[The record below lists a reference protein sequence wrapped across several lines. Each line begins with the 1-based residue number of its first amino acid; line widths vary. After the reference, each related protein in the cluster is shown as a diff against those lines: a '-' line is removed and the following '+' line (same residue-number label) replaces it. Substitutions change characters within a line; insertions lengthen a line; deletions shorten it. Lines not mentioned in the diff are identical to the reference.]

1 MDTNSLQLSP
11 DLSGE
16 VNEEVNDSP
25 PSEDNIE
32 VEPDSLVLMCFPA
45 SNKYEKLSAD
55 QREIRLVIVQQA
67 DDFADDIH
75 CHTITI
81 SLDAVLFPY
90 YALSYV
96 WGDAGDTLPI
106 YLNGNVHQVTR
117 NLESALRHLRR
128 LDILI
133 LWADAICINQSD
145 FEERA
150 SQILLM
156 KEIYSSS
163 GHPTIVWFGE
173 CQDPSV
179 LKRTI
184 QWNSVPGKDHQALV
198 VVGEE
203 LDDLSLEENV
213 PIPANEASHAHLV
226 FDFLARLGRG
236 DHSYELPL
244 YSIDDAGNFVSI
256 TPECRLLIEAFRIF
270 VENPWWER
278 MWVVQESAVPKT
290 VKFVWGFRY
299 LDMSTIIKAA
309 GMINKHILKQCCS
322 LDFGTNELEKL
333 CGTFYLKMM
342 AIAQIRSDT
351 TGYIYLSTILLR
363 HSYRL
368 ATDPRDRVYALL
380 GLCDIQGSERGKK
393 TISIT
398 YEYPVEEV
406 YQRTAV
412 FIIMDEDLLDV
423 LLQVSGKRQ
432 LPSLPS
438 WVPDWSV
445 QQNCNP
451 LSDGEHRANR
461 ITSYTNFLYGP
472 SGSTNA
478 IWYPPYLQVTSYSI
492 DSIQAV
498 GTRMDLSLE
507 SEYQTILQW
516 QEVAGLPAQGGKRY
530 PSSQMSISDAF
541 WRTMIG
547 DNVLEINE
555 DGTEAGLGDGRIHF
569 RQAVPDDEASWATL
583 LGLLQN
589 RDSAIPR
596 ERLVAMGHMESRFRD
611 NASNRSF
618 FVTEQGYFGLG
629 PPEMQR
635 GDQAVILSG
644 ARVPF
649 VLRGHGEMELTMLA
663 GEEYSISGVE
673 GKMPGKLMCKE
684 DTTIKGCLYE
694 VLGDCYV
701 HHFMQFDDDD
711 DDRYRELLERRR
723 RIFLK

>member
-290 VKFVWGFRY
+290 VKFVRGF
-299 LDMSTIIKAA
+299 
-309 GMINKHILKQCCS
+309 
-322 LDFGTNELEKL
+322 
-333 CGTFYLKMM
+333 
-342 AIAQIRSDT
+342 
-351 TGYIYLSTILLR
+351 
-363 HSYRL
+363 RL

-611 NASNRSF
+611 NTSNRSF

-649 VLRGHGEMELTMLA
+649 VLREQGEMELTMLA